1 MIKVFTY
8 EVKICYIIFMV
19 QKFPKNLGGKNFF
32 FQKIVLEISGWNQNF
47 ISNTVNFSL

>member
-32 FQKIVLEISGWNQNF
+32 FSENCIGNLWMESEFHKQYSEL
-47 ISNTVNFSL
+47 